1 MTAVEVKPVTSRYF
15 FLATQSKINLVRLL
29 RGRAQANFK
38 TVVFVVL
45 NDEWHQ
51 QACSRLELKS
61 QASFCPRSLSLS
73 MGTYN

>member
-1 MTAVEVKPVTSRYF
+1 MTAVVVKPVTSRYF
-15 FLATQSKINLVRLL
+15 FLATQSKINLERLL
-29 RGRAQANFK
+29 RGRAQANLK

-45 NDEWHQ
+45 NDE
-51 QACSRLELKS
+51 QACLRLELKS